1 MRRPTRPST
10 PVAALAAL
18 AGLLAL
24 SPVAAETIGVD
35 EAALRELLGEG
46 VPVVDIR
53 RPEEWRQTGVIEGSH
68 LLTFFDAEGRYD
80 AAAWKAALDG
90 LVDADEPVALICRT
104 GRRTSLV
111 AEWLGGRA
119 GHATVYDVEGGIT
132 AWREAGGETVAP

>member
-1 MRRPTRPST
+1 MRRPSRPNVPIAAASLA
-10 PVAALAAL
+10 VALA
-18 AGLLAL
+18 
-24 SPVAAETIGVD
+24 SPAAAETIGVD
-35 EAALRELLGEG
+35 EAALRELLDEG
-46 VPVVDIR
+46 VPVVDVR
-53 RPEEWRQTGVIEGSH
+53 RPEEWRETGVIEGSH

-90 LVDADEPVALICRT
+90 IVDADEPVALICRT